1 MHPRH
6 PGLLHMPA
14 KQYHADQSIGH
25 SGILKMLKSPA
36 HLRETLDHPQP
47 PTLAMAF
54 GSAVHTY
61 VLEPERFSEE
71 FVVAE
76 KFDRRTKEG
85 REAAARFEE
94 ANQGKT
100 LISPE
105 DLATLSLMRAAVL
118 AHQGA
123 ASLLEQGEAE
133 LSAFWSDSATGIACR
148 GRPDWFNGMAIVDLK
163 SCIDASS
170 RGFSRAIA
178 NLGYDVQAAF
188 YVDGIKR
195 VTGMELPFLF
205 VAVEKEAPHAVA
217 VYRADPEII
226 EIGRKKYQA
235 ALQLLK
241 WCQESGTWPAY
252 QPAGEVEPISLP
264 RWAANAEALEFDAA

>member
-14 KQYHADQSIGH
+14 NQYHADQAIGH

-47 PTLAMAF
+47 PTPAMAF

-61 VLEPERFSEE
+61 VLEPERFSKE

-85 REAAARFEE
+85 KEAAARFEE

-100 LISPE
+100 LITPE
-105 DLATLSLMRAAVL
+105 DLTTLSLMRAAVL

-123 ASLLEQGEAE
+123 AKLLAQGEAE

-148 GRPDWFNGMAIVDLK
+148 CRPDWFNGTTLVDLK

-178 NLGYDVQAAF
+178 NFGYDVQAAF

-205 VAVEKEAPHAVA
+205 VAVEKESPHAVA

-226 EIGRKKYQA
+226 KIGRKKYQA

-252 QPAGEVEPISLP
+252 QPAGEVELISLP
-264 RWAANAEALEFDAA
+264 RWAANAEAFEFDAA